1 MRTTVRQA
9 GKAYLIKGQ
18 NKKNILVNVQKMAV
32 LPKEIRIQSISK
44 PKF

>member
-1 MRTTVRQA
+1 MRATTRHA

-32 LPKEIRIQSISK
+32 LPKEICIQSVFK